1 MWNGVNVEGK
11 TFGEAT
17 DEQYMCMDPQNG
29 DKSLACVIQFAE
41 FLCLMKIR
49 GSEKYNFKWK
59 KQHVI
64 VENLQW
70 VKKNLPMENSHFLSP
85 LVMGVLLSRKLVRTL
100 IVDSCFFLFL

>member
-17 DEQYMCMDPQNG
+17 DEQYVCMDPQNG
-29 DKSLACVIQFAE
+29 DKSLACVNQFAE

-59 KQHVI
+59 KTTCYCGKFTMGKAKFTHGKFTLSVSGHGSALKSKTGQ
-64 VENLQW
+64 
-70 VKKNLPMENSHFLSP
+70 NS
-85 LVMGVLLSRKLVRTL
+85 
-100 IVDSCFFLFL
+100 CC